1 MHEIYEPHRFY
12 QNKGCKYFPCHELK
26 ESDLSKALFNCMFCY
41 CPLYALG
48 KDCGG
53 NYKIIKSK
61 EGKLIKDCSDCVL
74 PHRPEMYE
82 YINQKLSELNLHLE
96 GSSETLPDLQKP
108 VEVNRE
114 YQEDRDVIDSIN
126 EMICRLDRYYNDLYS
141 LLDEGDQSTF
151 EKNSLKV
158 GIQIT
163 ESLVGLDRL
172 LLRLIDLLGD
182 YKHIIA
188 LVSCV
193 ALVEEVKSNFD
204 DFILE
209 NEFVEDPDKIN
220 ELTILDDLDFDS
232 SPIVIDFKL
241 HKQIVPALLDAVLS
255 IANGDVLDKCDEPM
269 LRYTMGVD
277 EFKTIRVSLVT
288 FVIMQDLGDALGV
301 FFDDGP
307 GSDDIPV
314 QKTILASVRNQ
325 FIDDMIKLINFFD
338 IASVSPDSQTLSK
351 FVHPQLL
358 TSITNAV
365 KFFTEFCDQFGIPE
379 YCDFMNLES
388 FKFLACDVCGLWE
401 IFFDQDDFLS
411 PSREFHRAAEIIHD
425 IAIDSLALCS
435 FTVAHVANDVIS
447 SELDAKIAQAQELVR
462 LIDSF
467 ASQAETVFEHSD
479 EPVDPLVV
487 FQLHEV
493 FGRLAKSIG
502 LINLAPNAPTFFGQR
517 LLELLRFK
525 LNEFLTSQNFVDFM
539 ELMDIGEEFKLTHV
553 PESVKPVAQDLA
565 ALNEVLLECHTTTK
579 LMSQEESQQHE
590 DEFAARAKVFEAQRE
605 TFRDCVIRV
614 LLSSAIQ
621 GTPDLLELQ
630 PSRRK
635 FVSFLVLT
643 EAPTNTRTSAILRD
657 FVDSDEFARITEFLI
672 SGSD

>member
-12 QNKGCKYFPCHELK
+12 QNKGCKYFPCHDLK

-163 ESLVGLDRL
+163 ESFVGLDRL

-220 ELTILDDLDFDS
+220 
-232 SPIVIDFKL
+232 
-241 HKQIVPALLDAVLS
+241 
-255 IANGDVLDKCDEPM
+255 
-269 LRYTMGVD
+269 
-277 EFKTIRVSLVT
+277 
-288 FVIMQDLGDALGV
+288 
-301 FFDDGP
+301 
-307 GSDDIPV
+307 
-314 QKTILASVRNQ
+314 
-325 FIDDMIKLINFFD
+325 
-338 IASVSPDSQTLSK
+338 
-351 FVHPQLL
+351 
-358 TSITNAV
+358 
-365 KFFTEFCDQFGIPE
+365 
-379 YCDFMNLES
+379 
-388 FKFLACDVCGLWE
+388 
-401 IFFDQDDFLS
+401 
-411 PSREFHRAAEIIHD
+411 
-425 IAIDSLALCS
+425 
-435 FTVAHVANDVIS
+435 
-447 SELDAKIAQAQELVR
+447 
-462 LIDSF
+462 
-467 ASQAETVFEHSD
+467 
-479 EPVDPLVV
+479 
-487 FQLHEV
+487 
-493 FGRLAKSIG
+493 
-502 LINLAPNAPTFFGQR
+502 
-517 LLELLRFK
+517 
-525 LNEFLTSQNFVDFM
+525 
-539 ELMDIGEEFKLTHV
+539 
-553 PESVKPVAQDLA
+553 
-565 ALNEVLLECHTTTK
+565 
-579 LMSQEESQQHE
+579 
-590 DEFAARAKVFEAQRE
+590 
-605 TFRDCVIRV
+605 
-614 LLSSAIQ
+614 
-621 GTPDLLELQ
+621 
-630 PSRRK
+630 
-635 FVSFLVLT
+635 
-643 EAPTNTRTSAILRD
+643 
-657 FVDSDEFARITEFLI
+657 
-672 SGSD
+672 